1 MSAETETF
9 KNNLKKD
16 VSVNKVNVDVLKNK
30 LFLSKKKQKF
40 QYRIVLGSL
49 LVSIGLLGYF
59 VS

>member
-1 MSAETETF
+1 MNAETF

-16 VSVNKVNVDVLKNK
+16 VSLNKVNVDVLKNK

-49 LVSIGLLGYF
+49 LVSIGLIGYF

>member
-1 MSAETETF
+1 MSAEIF

-16 VSVNKVNVDVLKNK
+16 VSVNKVNVDVLKNR

-49 LVSIGLLGYF
+49 LVSIGLIGYF

>member
-1 MSAETETF
+1 MNAETF

-16 VSVNKVNVDVLKNK
+16 VSVNKVNVDVLKNR

>member
-1 MSAETETF
+1 MNAKTF

-16 VSVNKVNVDVLKNK
+16 VSVNKVNVDVLKNR

-40 QYRIVLGSL
+40 QYRIALGSL
-49 LVSIGLLGYF
+49 LVSIGLIGYF

>member
-1 MSAETETF
+1 MSTEIF

-16 VSVNKVNVDVLKNK
+16 VSLNKVNVDVLKNK

-49 LVSIGLLGYF
+49 LVSIGLIGYF

>member
-1 MSAETETF
+1 MSTEIF

-16 VSVNKVNVDVLKNK
+16 VSVNKVNVDVLKNR

>member
-1 MSAETETF
+1 MSAETDTF

-16 VSVNKVNVDVLKNK
+16 VSDNKVNVDVLKNR

-49 LVSIGLLGYF
+49 LVSIGLIGYF
-59 VS
+59 IS

>member
-1 MSAETETF
+1 MSAETF

-16 VSVNKVNVDVLKNK
+16 VSVNKVNVDVLKNR

-49 LVSIGLLGYF
+49 LVSIGLIGYF

>member
-1 MSAETETF
+1 MNAETF

-49 LVSIGLLGYF
+49 LVSIGLIGYF

>member
-1 MSAETETF
+1 MSAEIF

-16 VSVNKVNVDVLKNK
+16 VSVNKVNVVVLKNR

-49 LVSIGLLGYF
+49 LVSIGLIGYF
-59 VS
+59 IS

>member
-1 MSAETETF
+1 MNAETF

-16 VSVNKVNVDVLKNK
+16 VSVNKVNVNVLKNR

-49 LVSIGLLGYF
+49 LVSIGLIGYF
-59 VS
+59 IS

>member
-1 MSAETETF
+1 MNAETF

-16 VSVNKVNVDVLKNK
+16 VSLNKVNVDILKNK

-49 LVSIGLLGYF
+49 LVSIGLIGYF

>member
-1 MSAETETF
+1 MSTEIF

-16 VSVNKVNVDVLKNK
+16 VSVNKVNVDVLKNR

-49 LVSIGLLGYF
+49 LVSIGLIGYF

>member
-1 MSAETETF
+1 MSAEIF
-9 KNNLKKD
+9 KNNLKKV
-16 VSVNKVNVDVLKNK
+16 VSVNKVNVDVLKNR

-49 LVSIGLLGYF
+49 LVSIGLIGYF

>member
-1 MSAETETF
+1 MNAETF
-9 KNNLKKD
+9 KNNLKKV
-16 VSVNKVNVDVLKNK
+16 VSVNKVNVDVLKNR

-49 LVSIGLLGYF
+49 LVSIGLIGYF

>member
-1 MSAETETF
+1 MIAETF

-16 VSVNKVNVDVLKNK
+16 VSVNKVNVDVLKNR

-49 LVSIGLLGYF
+49 LVSIGLIGYF

>member
-1 MSAETETF
+1 MIAETF

-16 VSVNKVNVDVLKNK
+16 VSVNKVNVDVLKNR

>member
-1 MSAETETF
+1 MSAEIF

-49 LVSIGLLGYF
+49 LVSIGLIGYF

>member
-1 MSAETETF
+1 MNAETF
-9 KNNLKKD
+9 KNNLIKD
-16 VSVNKVNVDVLKNK
+16 VSVNKVNVDVLKNR

>member
-1 MSAETETF
+1 MSAETDTF

-16 VSVNKVNVDVLKNK
+16 VSDNKVNVDVLKNR

>member
-1 MSAETETF
+1 MNAETF

-16 VSVNKVNVDVLKNK
+16 VSVNKVNVDVLKNR

-40 QYRIVLGSL
+40 QYRIALGSL
-49 LVSIGLLGYF
+49 LVSIGLIGYF